1 MEIAEGLVVT
11 LDFTLTDPAGKVI
24 ETTQGGEPIT
34 FQFGGRHILPGL
46 AKAIEGMKVGE
57 SRTGKIPAGSLVP
70 RDAGGKRRVPRSEL
84 PAGASPK
91 VGDRFAAKEAGHAQP
106 VQLEVLTVD
115 AQGIEVLLLHP
126 LHDTEVGYDVT
137 VRAVRR
143 PNVPPPPPVAVEE
156 DLTDAVLEDV
166 EG

>member
-1 MEIAEGLVVT
+1 MEITDGLVVT

-24 ETTQGGEPIT
+24 ETTSGGEPIT
-34 FQFGGRHILPGL
+34 FQFGERHILPGL
-46 AKAIEGMKVGE
+46 AKAIVGLKPGE
-57 SRTGKIPAGSLVP
+57 NRTGKIPAGELVP
-70 RDAGGKRRVPRSEL
+70 RDALGSRRVPRAEL

-106 VQLEVLTVD
+106 VTLEVTSVTD
-115 AQGIEVLLLHP
+115 EAIEVLLLHP
-126 LHDTEVGYDVT
+126 LHSVEVGYEVT

-156 DLTDAVLEDV
+156 DLTDAVLEE